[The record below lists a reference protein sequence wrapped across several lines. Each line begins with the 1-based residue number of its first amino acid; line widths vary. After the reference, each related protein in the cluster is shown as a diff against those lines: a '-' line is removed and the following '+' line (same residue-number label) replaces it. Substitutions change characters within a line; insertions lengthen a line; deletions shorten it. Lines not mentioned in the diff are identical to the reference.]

1 MDKSEKKYVPVNISV
16 DLIEEV
22 DKIVE
27 TYPYYRTRSEF
38 VADAIRN
45 LVLKFTYP
53 NIADEI
59 LLDPRDKDK
68 KNNIKNNY

>member
-1 MDKSEKKYVPVNISV
+1 MDKSEKKYIPVNISI

-27 TYPYYRTRSEF
+27 TYPWYRTRSEF
-38 VADAIRN
+38 VADAIRK
-45 LVLKFTYP
+45 LVIQFTYP

-59 LLDPRDKDK
+59 LLDHRDKK
-68 KNNIKNNY
+68 K